1 MDFQGVGLKLD
12 HSIQK
17 LPDIHQSKNLQS
29 QEIYVSL
36 TNIEPNLNTQLQ
48 SPNFDNPMEQLNM
61 DSSVHDSHRPEGEPG
76 GLISV
81 RTSLREN
88 RMDTYG
94 LLREQVCHQ
103 KPNTLVRAQK
113 NC

>member
-12 HSIQK
+12 HSIQR

-48 SPNFDNPMEQLNM
+48 SPNFDNPME
-61 DSSVHDSHRPEGEPG
+61 
-76 GLISV
+76 
-81 RTSLREN
+81 
-88 RMDTYG
+88 
-94 LLREQVCHQ
+94 
-103 KPNTLVRAQK
+103 
-113 NC
+113 